1 LRPRSPER
9 SLTDPISPNPILV
22 PDRARLAP
30 RRRFAMEAAM
40 EVLTPKETDYTLKR
54 ARDMTRWI
62 GRPYTGQRQLLDLFI
77 AALVKDF
84 EAGGPEAIEAVR
96 RFDPVNYLRLVA
108 VMVPRTLVDAN
119 ACNEEYQEEVC
130 DALDR
135 VQELVDAYASGV
147 DTREQG
153 RRKLEATAALPA
165 LPEAD

>member
-1 LRPRSPER
+1 
-9 SLTDPISPNPILV
+9 
-22 PDRARLAP
+22 
-30 RRRFAMEAAM
+30 MEAAM

-54 ARDMTRWI
+54 ARDMTRWL
-62 GRPYTGQRQLLDLFI
+62 GRPNTAQRKLLDLFV

-84 EAGGPEAIEAVR
+84 EEGGPEAIEAVR

-108 VMVPRTLVDAN
+108 VMVPRTLVEAN

-135 VQELVDAYASGV
+135 VQELVDAYASGL
-147 DTREQG
+147 DAREQG
-153 RRKLEATAALPA
+153 RGTHAPAPALPA